1 MFPLPG
7 QCSRHPST
15 WNLSASSPSTF
26 AYSALR
32 LSEVPFLQNPSLASP
47 PRRPTASELCARLCH
62 DSHTSAPQPPSSHAP
77 AATCPSEQP
86 VSPTGLGSPEEGS
99 VSVHPCMLSATCFGP
114 GTQVLSKCVLNE
126 SSASFHL
133 HRGEGWGK
141 VVRRTGQPGQRGTQ
155 SKGHPL
161 HSQFPGKLAHN
172 NQLSPPASLSPQNL
186 SRVLLFS
193 SLAIGRLGPVNNHLR
208 HYPPRGILFINI

>member
-1 MFPLPG
+1 MPASAASFHYSYLTLSTVRHSTPRKSQTHVPPSGPALTPPLHLESLCLISIHLCLLSLKTERSSLPPERFPGLPT
-7 QCSRHPST
+7 ST
-15 WNLSASSPSTF
+15 PHT
-26 AYSALR
+26 
-32 LSEVPFLQNPSLASP
+32 
-47 PRRPTASELCARLCH
+47 SELCARLSRLPHLC
-62 DSHTSAPQPPSSHAP
+62 SP
-77 AATCPSEQP
+77 ASLLPRPCSYVSSEQP
-86 VSPTGLGSPEEGS
+86 VSPTGLGFPEEGS
-99 VSVHPCMLSATCFGP
+99 VWVHPCMLSATCFGP

-126 SSASFHL
+126 SSTSFHL

-186 SRVLLFS
+186 S
-193 SLAIGRLGPVNNHLR
+193 
-208 HYPPRGILFINI
+208 